1 MRKTVYSAFALGL
14 FPTCQPHRLPA
25 LIFSP
30 VTVAYVDAAVTGGKH
45 FFAAVMAAAAVQ
57 FCYYMWLPSSLLLVK
72 CSVFG
77 SLCRD
82 DVV

>member
-1 MRKTVYSAFALGL
+1 MRKTVYSAFAQGL

-30 VTVAYVDAAVTGGKH
+30 VTLACVDAAVTGGKH
-45 FFAAVMAAAAVQ
+45 FFAAVIAAAAVK
-57 FCYYMWLPSSLLLVK
+57 FCYMWLPSSLLLVK

-77 SLCRD
+77 S
-82 DVV
+82 VVT